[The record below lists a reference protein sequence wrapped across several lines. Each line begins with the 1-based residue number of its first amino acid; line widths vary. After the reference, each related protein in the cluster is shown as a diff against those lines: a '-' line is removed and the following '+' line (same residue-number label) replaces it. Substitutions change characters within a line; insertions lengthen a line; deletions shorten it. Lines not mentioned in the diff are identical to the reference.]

1 MAGKLNSKQLIH
13 FYFEKV
19 EFSLKNRTQLK
30 RFIGELIA
38 EEKKKI
44 DNLNYI
50 FCNDKVLL
58 EINRRYLN
66 HNFYTDIITFD
77 LSASSKEI
85 LADIYISVDR
95 VKENS
100 RDLKTTFQEELHR
113 VMFHGL
119 LHLCGYND
127 KTENQ
132 KKLIRRKEDHYLN
145 LYFKRFT

>member
-100 RDLKTTFQEELHR
+100 RDLKMTIQKELQR

>member
-100 RDLKTTFQEELHR
+100 RDLKMTFQKELHR

>member
-100 RDLKTTFQEELHR
+100 RDLKMTFQKELHR

-132 KKLIRRKEDHYLN
+132 KKVIRRKEDHYLN